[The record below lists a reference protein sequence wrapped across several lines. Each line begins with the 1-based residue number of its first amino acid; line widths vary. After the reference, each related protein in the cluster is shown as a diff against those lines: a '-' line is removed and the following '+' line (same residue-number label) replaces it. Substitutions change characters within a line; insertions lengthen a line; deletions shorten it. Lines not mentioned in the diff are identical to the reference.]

1 MKELWN
7 VTQMAIATVGGF
19 CGWFLG
25 GFDGFLYAL
34 IAFAFYPA
42 IIIVRLTDEED
53 LLTRE
58 LPGYAA
64 YKQKVKYR
72 IIPFIW

>member
-1 MKELWN
+1 MIPLVLASW
-7 VTQMAIATVGGF
+7 
-19 CGWFLG
+19 
-25 GFDGFLYAL
+25 YAL
-34 IAFAFYPA
+34 IAFTFYPVV
-42 IIIVRLTDEED
+42 IVVRLKDEEE
-53 LLTRE
+53 LLTEE